1 MVVGDVA
8 TAAEVV
14 VLGAGPGG
22 YVAALRAAQ
31 LGKEV
36 VVIDTRP
43 PGGTCLHEGCIPAK
57 TLLTAAQHYAQTA
70 ELAEWGIDISRATLN
85 LPQMQRRKQTV
96 IDKLTKGIGQLFKQ
110 RGVKWV
116 QGKGWFLDGETI
128 LVEAEYGA
136 QRFIFERAVIA
147 VGASAA
153 PLPGR
158 PFDGER
164 VLTPAQVLRLT
175 ELPPQLTIAGSDAI
189 AAELATLF
197 ARLGSRVSL
206 HVPEGDTL
214 LPEFE
219 AAAGR
224 ILQARLK
231 KLSVSLHSG
240 LADLPTDRPLVV
252 SLGVR
257 PNSAGLHLERVGITP
272 NAVGFIPVNDRQ
284 QTANPAIFA
293 VGDVTGGPALAHIA
307 IKQGKVAA
315 EVIAGLPA
323 RFEPQAVPRV
333 AWTEPQVAAVGL
345 TATQAQVLGYQVVSG
360 RFPLGASGRAL
371 SLGQSEGFALTVA
384 EAGSEV
390 LLGVTLVG
398 PQAETLIGE
407 AALALEMGATLTD
420 LAETLHPHPGLGEAL
435 QEAAEAALGV
445 AVHFKG

>member
-36 VVIDTRP
+36 VVVDARP
-43 PGGTCLHEGCIPAK
+43 PGGACLHEGCIPAK
-57 TLLTAAQHYAQTA
+57 TLLTAAQHYAQA
-70 ELAEWGIDISRATLN
+70 GQLAEWGIDIDPPQLN
-85 LPQMQRRKQTV
+85 LPQMQRHKQAV
-96 IDKLTKGIGQLFKQ
+96 VARLANGIRQLFKQ

-116 QGKGWFLDGETI
+116 SGQGWFLDGETV

-136 QRFIFERAVIA
+136 QRFIFERAIIA
-147 VGASAA
+147 TGASAA
-153 PLPGR
+153 PLPGH

-164 VLTPAQVLRLT
+164 ILTPAQALRLT
-175 ELPPQLTIAGSDAI
+175 ALPAQLTIAGSDAI

-206 HVPEGDTL
+206 HLPEGETL
-214 LPEFE
+214 LPEFD

-224 ILQARLK
+224 LLAARLK
-231 KLSVSLHSG
+231 KLGVSLRKG
-240 LADLPTDRPLVV
+240 LADLPDDGPLVV

-257 PNSAGLHLERVGITP
+257 PNSAGLHLERVGVTP
-272 NAVGFIPVNDRQ
+272 NAAGFIPVNDRQ

-293 VGDVTGGPALAHIA
+293 VGDVTGGPPLAHIA
-307 IKQGKVAA
+307 MKQGKVAA

-323 RFEPQAVPRV
+323 RFEPQAVPHV

-345 TATQAQVLGYQVVSG
+345 TAAQAQGLGYQVVSG
-360 RFPLGASGRAL
+360 RFPLAASGRAL

-420 LAETLHPHPGLGEAL
+420 LAETLHPHPGLGETL
-435 QEAAEAALGV
+435 QEAAEAALGM
-445 AVHFKG
+445 AVHIKE

>member
-36 VVIDTRP
+36 VVVDARP
-43 PGGTCLHEGCIPAK
+43 PGGACLHEGCIPAK
-57 TLLTAAQHYAQTA
+57 TLLTAAQHFAQA
-70 ELAEWGIDISRATLN
+70 GQLAEWGIDIGPATLN
-85 LPQMQRRKQTV
+85 LPQMQRRKQAV
-96 IDKLTKGIGQLFKQ
+96 VDKLARGIGQLFKQ
-110 RGVKWV
+110 GGVKWV
-116 QGKGWFLDGETI
+116 QGLGWFLDGDTI
-128 LVEAEYGA
+128 LVEAKYGA
-136 QRFIFERAVIA
+136 QRFIFEQAVIA

-164 VLTPAQVLRLT
+164 VLTPAQALRLT
-175 ELPPQLTIAGSDAI
+175 ELPAQLAIAGGDTIAV
-189 AAELATLF
+189 ELATLF

-206 HVPEGDTL
+206 HLPEGGTL
-214 LPEFE
+214 LPEFDP
-219 AAAGR
+219 AAGR
-224 ILQARLK
+224 TLKVLLK
-231 KLSVSLHSG
+231 KLGVSLYNG
-240 LADLPTDRPLVV
+240 LADLPEEEPLVV

-257 PNSAGLHLERVGITP
+257 PNSAGLHLERVGIP
-272 NAVGFIPVNDRQ
+272 PDAGGAIPVNDRQ

-293 VGDVTGGPALAHIA
+293 VGDVTGGAPLAHIA

-315 EVIAGLPA
+315 EVMAGLPA
-323 RFEPQAVPRV
+323 RFEPQAVPHV

-345 TATQAQVLGYQVVSG
+345 TAEQAQSLGYRVATG
-360 RFPLGASGRAL
+360 RLPLGASGRAL
-371 SLGQSEGFALTVA
+371 SLGQSDGFVLTVA
-384 EAGSEV
+384 EAGSEL
-390 LLGVTLVG
+390 LLGVTVVG

-435 QEAAEAALGV
+435 QEAAEAALGA
-445 AVHFKG
+445 AVHIKG